1 MEAPVFNGSRLEALE
16 KEFRESGKD
25 IDTFLRDKLRESGRP
40 DVAESIIG
48 TMSEIDTNDA
58 EIQKAK
64 ADGYNRLDWLNRKF
78 KRLFQGGNPK
88 FAGELL
94 SRTSLCLRG
103 IPEGKPDEAEFI
115 GAEAIELV
123 EELDESLEANVAS
136 QLAQENPAGRE

>member
-40 DVAESIIG
+40 DVAEGIID

-64 ADGYNRLDWLNRKF
+64 ADGYNRQDWLNRKF
-78 KRLFQGGNPK
+78 RALFRNVNSK

-94 SRTSLCLRG
+94 SRTSRLLRG
-103 IPEGKPDEAEFI
+103 LPEGKPEEAEFI

-136 QLAQENPAGRE
+136 QLAQESPAERE